1 MKIGFTGTRYGMTL
15 KQKVNYVNK
24 LKELNCEELH
34 HGMCHGADNQ
44 AHEMAILNN
53 IPKIVMHPSTISEA
67 YKPYYHNSLTEVVEL
82 SKKPPLER
90 NHDIVDA
97 TDILLATPKTK
108 EEVLRSGTWATI
120 RYARKK
126 GKAVVIL

>member
-34 HGMCHGADNQ
+34 HGMCYGADNQ
-44 AHEMAILNN
+44 AHCMAILNN
-53 IPKIVMHPSTISEA
+53 IPKIVMHPATISKK
-67 YKPYYHNSLTEVVEL
+67 YKPYYHNSLTEIVEL
-82 SKKPPLER
+82 SEKQPLER